1 MNKQSEKKGGLAG
14 EQEVRDQKNKE
25 IYKMPLIWQE
35 MCSYQLHFSKEATEE
50 SCVTPRGT
58 TAPAHT

>member
-14 EQEVRDQKNKE
+14 EQEVRGQKNKE

-35 MCSYQLHFSKEATEE
+35 MCSYQCHIPLVYSEKNQVCF
-50 SCVTPRGT
+50 
-58 TAPAHT
+58 TASR